1 MALIS
6 LWHIEGNLICGIRKY
21 AGVYIYH
28 VHLCTAGLCLVTSVC
43 VCMCVYYVYDLHK
56 KISKR
61 NLADVGMT
69 QNALADKQEVP
80 HTHTIPI

>member
-1 MALIS
+1 
-6 LWHIEGNLICGIRKY
+6 
-21 AGVYIYH
+21 
-28 VHLCTAGLCLVTSVC
+28 
-43 VCMCVYYVYDLHK
+43 MCVYYVYDLHK